1 MHIGFLTPEYVK
13 PDRPDGGLANYV
25 RKVGIALSER
35 GHQISVLALS
45 DRTATWQDGAIAVY
59 EVKQNDLTTRLK
71 EVRPIRPFLIALTRL
86 LDSRRLAA
94 KVWQIHQQ
102 TPFDLLQTSDYLAPG
117 YALRRNDRI
126 PLVCRIS
133 YYAPLWR
140 SAYGMQRKFGD
151 HLSDWLELRQ
161 VIDADATFAPS
172 QFLADVLTR
181 MECHQP
187 TVLRTPLEL
196 PSVETDPSYYQTHLS
211 GLTYLL
217 FFGTLSGIKG
227 VDLLAKV
234 IPAVLANHP
243 DLGFVFVGRDEGLIG
258 GQKIFDYLRSQC
270 QPYEQQLH
278 YHPALPKAQL
288 YPIIANAFGV
298 LMPSRVDNYPNACLE
313 AQSFGIPVIGT
324 DNSSLEEMIVD
335 GETGFLARNGDILSL
350 QQAIARLLSQS
361 PAARQQMQTQIL
373 HHSKQ
378 ILAEDRIT
386 QLIEFYQ
393 SVCAKT
399 GFS

>member
-1 MHIGFLTPEYVK
+1 M
-13 PDRPDGGLANYV
+13 
-25 RKVGIALSER
+25 
-35 GHQISVLALS
+35 S
-45 DRTATWQDGAIAVY
+45 DRTTTWQDGAIAVY
-59 EVKQNDLTTRLK
+59 EVKQNNLTVQLQGI
-71 EVRPIRPFLIALTRL
+71 RPVRPFLIALTRL

-117 YALRRNDRI
+117 YALRRNNRI

-140 SAYGMQRKFGD
+140 SAYGMQRRFGD
-151 HLSDWLELRQ
+151 HLNDWLELRQ
-161 VIDADATFAPS
+161 VIDADAAYAPS
-172 QFLADVLTR
+172 TFLAKVFAR
-181 MECHQP
+181 MEGYQP
-187 TVLRTPLEL
+187 AVLRTPLEL
-196 PSVETDPSYYQTHLS
+196 PAVEIDSSYHQTHLR

-227 VDLLAKV
+227 VDLLAQV
-234 IPAVLANHP
+234 IPTVLATHP
-243 DLGFVFVGRDEGLIG
+243 ELSFVFVGRDEGLTD
-258 GQKIFDYLRSQC
+258 GQKVFDYLRSQC
-270 QPYEQQLH
+270 KPYEHQLH
-278 YHPALPKAQL
+278 YHPALPRAQL
-288 YPIIANAFGV
+288 YPILANAFGV

-350 QQAIARLLSQS
+350 QGAIDRLLNQS
-361 PAARQQMQTQIL
+361 PEARQHMQTQIL
-373 HHSKQ
+373 QHSKQ
-378 ILAEDRIT
+378 IFAEDRIT